1 MLHQLLKVLVI
12 VHINKKPTLKM
23 GILFLCSFLFLV
35 IWLFILEKIQ
45 YKCPFHKYLHIYCPG
60 CGGTRMIRSILR
72 FDFYQ
77 AFRYNPLLFILLFPF
92 GALVLAEIIYF
103 IRNKKMFNISTK
115 IYVILLILIIIY
127 WILRNISYFS
137 WLLPTVIK

>member
-1 MLHQLLKVLVI
+1 MLHQLLKVLI
-12 VHINKKPTLKM
+12 MVHINKKPTLKM

-77 AFRYNPLLFILLFPF
+77 AFRYNPLLFILF
-92 GALVLAEIIYF
+92 IIAIIF
-103 IRNKKMFNISTK
+103 II
-115 IYVILLILIIIY
+115 IAIIIY
-127 WILRNISYFS
+127 KKKKILVLPSKYSLIVLLIVLVIYMIVRNISIFS
-137 WLLPTVIK
+137 YLIPTEV